1 MDESALKKIL
11 QEFEIPPVDE
21 NAQKRAVNLALAEF
35 KTHQKEKSEKSAQGT
50 SFLSRLIGRSTPE
63 RGKNDMKIGKRGLV
77 FAGTGT
83 ALAVVLVAGL
93 TMQSG
98 QMKQAAMHT
107 AGKSDPALD
116 SIAMNITP
124 ERPVLAEMFDMF
136 GGGKDAAD
144 EAMPL
149 ASEVTAPSG
158 TAEAS
163 PAYVAA
169 IEEKNEEDL
178 NKALRTGDSTMP
190 VPVEA
195 PVDRL
200 QVPEE
205 QVASAADPQ
214 HRWRLMQEERVIR
227 QDEKETH
234 PMPYGLAHEE
244 DEATM
249 LAKQNANDGE
259 RDPFAFETKASKDDV
274 AQNVEESA
282 PGREEAKRKAQAPAQ
297 DKMAGAAP
305 GASAPGYAG
314 QGAVSSGEATTIY
327 PEPYPYPQPMPVS
340 PPVDYYPQPY
350 YQEQGRDRFPEYKP
364 NSFKVAQEEP
374 VSTFSSDVDTA
385 SYSFVRRE
393 LNAGRLPP
401 AQAVRI
407 EEMVNYFDYNYPV
420 PESREEPFQPTVTI
434 VDSPWSPGRK
444 LMHIGI
450 KGYEITGEKPSSN
463 LVFLLDVSGSMNAED
478 KLPLLKNSM
487 KLLLDSL
494 KPEDTVSIVVYAG
507 AAGTVLPPTKVSE
520 RSTIYSAL
528 DNLQAGGST
537 AGGAGIELAYQLAEQ
552 NFNKEAV
559 NRVIL
564 ATDGDFNVGITNR
577 EQLKDYVAKKRET
590 GVFLSVLG
598 FGQGNYNDDLMQALA
613 QNGNGT
619 AAYIDSLSEARKVLL
634 DEASSTL
641 FPIAKDVKFQIEFN
655 TAQIAEYRLVGYET
669 RHLNRED
676 FNNDKVDAGDMGAG
690 HTVTAIYEFVP
701 VGAQS
706 ARSVDDLRYA
716 AKPAEQAQAPIA
728 ESTADSPFS
737 NEYAFLK
744 IRYKLPNEDTSRLIT
759 RPVTG
764 QDQVTLQKVECGP
777 AESCPASASDDT
789 RFATAV
795 AGFGQILRG
804 EVNMVEYKLDDVLA
818 LAQQGKGNDEF
829 GYRAEFINLVRLAKA
844 FENR

>member
-1 MDESALKKIL
+1 MDESALKKIM
-11 QEFEIPPVDE
+11 QEIEIPPVDA
-21 NAQKRAVNLALAEF
+21 NAQKRAANLALAEF
-35 KTHQKEKSEKSAQGT
+35 KAHQKEKSEKSAQGT
-50 SFLSRLIGRSTPE
+50 SILSRLIGRSTPKT
-63 RGKNDMKIGKRGLV
+63 GKNDMKFGKKGFV

-93 TMQSG
+93 AMQGG
-98 QMKQAAMHT
+98 QMQDAAKQTSGGPHNFSNVAQ
-107 AGKSDPALD
+107 
-116 SIAMNITP
+116 NITTSKLSLP
-124 ERPVLAEMFDMF
+124 GIFDVF
-136 GGGKDAAD
+136 GGEKDAAD

-149 ASEVTAPSG
+149 ASEVTAPPG

-163 PAYVAA
+163 PAYIAA
-169 IEEKNEEDL
+169 VEEKNEEAL
-178 NKALRTGDSTMP
+178 EKALRTGDSTMP

-195 PVDRL
+195 PTDRL
-200 QVPEE
+200 QLPEK
-205 QVASAADPQ
+205 APSAFKLD
-214 HRWRLMQEERVIR
+214 
-227 QDEKETH
+227 
-234 PMPYGLAHEE
+234 
-244 DEATM
+244 
-249 LAKQNANDGE
+249 DGME
-259 RDPFAFETKASKDDV
+259 V
-274 AQNVEESA
+274 AQNRADSRAA
-282 PGREEAKRKAQAPAQ
+282 PEREEAKRKAQAPAQ
-297 DKMAGAAP
+297 DKMAGTAP
-305 GASAPGYAG
+305 GASSPGYAG
-314 QGAVSSGEATTIY
+314 EGAVSSSEATTIY
-327 PEPYPYPQPMPVS
+327 PEPYPYPQPMPMPVS

-450 KGYEITGEKPSSN
+450 KGYEITGEKPNSN
-463 LVFLLDVSGSMNAED
+463 LVFLLDVSGSMNAQD
-478 KLPLLKNSM
+478 KLPLLKNSL

-494 KPEDTVSIVVYAG
+494 KPDDTVSIVVYAG

-716 AKPAEQAQAPIA
+716 AKPAAEVQAPIA
-728 ESTADSPFS
+728 ESKADSPFA

-744 IRYKLPNEDTSRLIT
+744 IRYKLPSEDTSRLIT

-764 QDQVTLQKVECGP
+764 QDQLTLQKVECGP
-777 AESCPASASDDT
+777 ADSCPASASDDT

-795 AGFGQILRG
+795 AGFAQILRG

>member
-1 MDESALKKIL
+1 MDESALKKIM
-11 QEFEIPPVDE
+11 QDIEIPPADE

-35 KTHQKEKSEKSAQGT
+35 KAHQKEKSEKSAQGT
-50 SFLSRLIGRSTPE
+50 SFLSRLIGRSTPK
-63 RGKNDMKIGKRGLV
+63 RGKNDMKMGKRGLV

-93 TMQSG
+93 TMQGSMNEST
-98 QMKQAAMHT
+98 QM
-107 AGKSDPALD
+107 AGGPNNFAR
-116 SIAMNITP
+116 IAQNQTSSLAKFNI
-124 ERPVLAEMFDMF
+124 F
-136 GGGKDAAD
+136 GGEKESAD
-144 EAMPL
+144 EALPL
-149 ASEVTAPSG
+149 ASEVTAPPG
-158 TAEAS
+158 TSEAS
-163 PAYVAA
+163 PAYIAA
-169 IEEKNEEDL
+169 VEEKNEQDL
-178 NKALRTGDSTMP
+178 ARALSSSESAMP
-190 VPVEA
+190 TPVEA
-195 PVDRL
+195 PSDRL
-200 QVPEE
+200 QLPEK
-205 QVASAADPQ
+205 APSAFKLD
-214 HRWRLMQEERVIR
+214 
-227 QDEKETH
+227 
-234 PMPYGLAHEE
+234 
-244 DEATM
+244 
-249 LAKQNANDGE
+249 DGM
-259 RDPFAFETKASKDDV
+259 DV
-274 AQNVEESA
+274 AQNITQNLADSRAA
-282 PGREEAKRKAQAPAQ
+282 PEREEAKRKAQAPAQ
-297 DKMAGAAP
+297 DKMAGAAS
-305 GASAPGYAG
+305 GATSPGYAG
-314 QGAVSSGEATTIY
+314 QGATASSESSVIY
-327 PEPYPYPQPMPVS
+327 PEPYPYPQPMPVPVS
-340 PPVDYYPQPY
+340 PPVDYYPRPH

-463 LVFLLDVSGSMNAED
+463 LVFLLDVSGSMDAQD

-507 AAGTVLPPTKVSE
+507 AAGTVLPPTRVSE

-528 DNLQAGGST
+528 DNLRAGGST

-552 NFNKEAV
+552 NFNREAV

-564 ATDGDFNVGITNR
+564 ATDGDFNVGITDR

-728 ESTADSPFS
+728 ESVADSPFS

-744 IRYKLPNEDTSRLIT
+744 IRYKLPSEDTSRLIT

>member
-21 NAQKRAVNLALAEF
+21 NAQKRAANLAVAEF

-50 SFLSRLIGRSTPE
+50 SFLTRLIGRSTPE
-63 RGKNDMKIGKRGLV
+63 RGKNDMKFGKRGFV

-93 TMQSG
+93 AMQGSMNETA
-98 QMKQAAMHT
+98 QM
-107 AGKSDPALD
+107 AGGPNNYAQ
-116 SIAMNITP
+116 IAQNQTSSLANFNI
-124 ERPVLAEMFDMF
+124 F
-136 GGGKDAAD
+136 GGGKESAD

-149 ASEVTAPSG
+149 ASEVTAPPGS
-158 TAEAS
+158 AEAS
-163 PAYVAA
+163 PAYIAA
-169 IEEKNEEDL
+169 VEEKNEEDL
-178 NKALRTGDSTMP
+178 NKALRTGDSTIP

-200 QVPEE
+200 QLPEK
-205 QVASAADPQ
+205 APSAFKLD
-214 HRWRLMQEERVIR
+214 
-227 QDEKETH
+227 
-234 PMPYGLAHEE
+234 
-244 DEATM
+244 
-249 LAKQNANDGE
+249 DGME
-259 RDPFAFETKASKDDV
+259 V
-274 AQNVEESA
+274 AQNQVESRAA
-282 PGREEAKRKAQAPAQ
+282 PEREEAKRKAQAPAQ
-297 DKMAGAAP
+297 DKMAGNAP
-305 GASAPGYAG
+305 GASSPGYAG
-314 QGAVSSGEATTIY
+314 QGAVSSSEATTIY
-327 PEPYPYPQPMPVS
+327 PEPYPYPQPMPIS
-340 PPVDYYPQPY
+340 PPVDYYPHQPF

-401 AQAVRI
+401 AQAVRV

-463 LVFLLDVSGSMNAED
+463 LVFLLDVSGSMDAPD
-478 KLPLLKNSM
+478 KLPLLKNSL

-494 KPEDTVSIVVYAG
+494 KPDDTVSIVVYAG
-507 AAGTVLPPTKVSE
+507 AAGTVLPPTKISE

-564 ATDGDFNVGITNR
+564 ATDGDFNVGITDR
-577 EQLKDYVAKKRET
+577 DQLKDYVAKKRET

-619 AAYIDSLSEARKVLL
+619 AAYIDSLSEARKVLM

-655 TAQIAEYRLVGYET
+655 TAQISEYRLVGYET

-706 ARSVDDLRYA
+706 ARTVDDLRYA
-716 AKPAEQAQAPIA
+716 AKPAAEAQAPIVESKA
-728 ESTADSPFS
+728 ESPFS

-744 IRYKLPNEDTSRLIT
+744 IRYKLPSEDTSRLIT

-764 QDQVTLQKVECGP
+764 QDQLTLQKVECGP

-795 AGFGQILRG
+795 AGFAQILRG

-818 LAQQGKGNDEF
+818 LAQDGKGADEF

>member
-1 MDESALKKIL
+1 MDESALKKIM
-11 QEFEIPPVDE
+11 QEIEIPPVDV
-21 NAQKRAVNLALAEF
+21 NAQKRAANLALAEF
-35 KTHQKEKSEKSAQGT
+35 KAHQKEKSEKSAQGT
-50 SFLSRLIGRSTPE
+50 SILSRLIGRSTPKT
-63 RGKNDMKIGKRGLV
+63 GKNDMKFGKKGFV

-83 ALAVVLVAGL
+83 ALAVVLAVGL
-93 TMQSG
+93 IAQTGQQKKASVSSTGINQFSNIAENRTVSPLSG
-98 QMKQAAMHT
+98 FT
-107 AGKSDPALD
+107 NL
-116 SIAMNITP
+116 
-124 ERPVLAEMFDMF
+124 F
-136 GGGKDAAD
+136 GGGKDNAD

-149 ASEVTAPSG
+149 ASEVTAPPG
-158 TAEAS
+158 TTEAS
-163 PAYVAA
+163 PAYIAA
-169 IEEKNEEDL
+169 LEEKNEEAL
-178 NKALRTGDSTMP
+178 EKALRTGDSTMP

-195 PVDRL
+195 PTDRL
-200 QVPEE
+200 QLPEKE
-205 QVASAADPQ
+205 SAVE
-214 HRWRLMQEERVIR
+214 RWRDSAEARVNR
-227 QDEKETH
+227 DDVLSALK
-234 PMPYGLAHEE
+234 G
-244 DEATM
+244 D
-249 LAKQNANDGE
+249 DGME
-259 RDPFAFETKASKDDV
+259 V
-274 AQNVEESA
+274 AQNQVESRAA
-282 PGREEAKRKAQAPAQ
+282 PEREEAKRKAQAPAQ
-297 DKMAGAAP
+297 DKMAGSAP

-314 QGAVSSGEATTIY
+314 QDMTTSSESSVIY
-327 PEPYPYPQPMPVS
+327 PEPYPYPQPMPMPVS

-463 LVFLLDVSGSMNAED
+463 LVFLLDVSGSMNAQD

-494 KPEDTVSIVVYAG
+494 KPDDTVSIVVYAG
-507 AAGTVLPPTKVSE
+507 AAGTVLPPTKISE

-619 AAYIDSLSEARKVLL
+619 AAYIDSLSEARKVLM

-706 ARSVDDLRYA
+706 ARTVDDLRYA
-716 AKPAEQAQAPIA
+716 AKPAAEAQAPIA
-728 ESTADSPFS
+728 ESKAESPFS

-744 IRYKLPNEDTSRLIT
+744 IRYKLPSEDTSRLIT

-764 QDQVTLQKVECGP
+764 QDQLTLQKVECGP

-818 LAQQGKGNDEF
+818 LAQDGKGADEF

>member
-1 MDESALKKIL
+1 MDESALKKII
-11 QEFEIPPVDE
+11 QDIEIPPVDE
-21 NAQKRAVNLALAEF
+21 NARKQAVNLAVAEF
-35 KTHQKEKSEKSAQGT
+35 KACQKEKSEKSAQGT
-50 SFLSRLIGRSTPE
+50 SFLARLIDRSTPE
-63 RGKNDMKIGKRGLV
+63 KGRDEMKFGKKGFV

-93 TMQSG
+93 AMQGG
-98 QMKQAAMHT
+98 QMQKAAMKTAASPHT
-107 AGKSDPALD
+107 GQFGD
-116 SIAMNITP
+116 IAQNKTESVASLPGI
-124 ERPVLAEMFDMF
+124 FDVF
-136 GGGKDAAD
+136 GGEKESAD
-144 EAMPL
+144 EAAMPL
-149 ASEVTAPSG
+149 ASEVTAPPG

-169 IEEKNEEDL
+169 VEAKNEEELDRAFRL
-178 NKALRTGDSTMP
+178 GASAMP
-190 VPVEA
+190 APVETPAQMPLQKSRPQADDGMVVAEAREAEGA
-195 PVDRL
+195 PARAESKRKV
-200 QVPEE
+200 EM
-205 QVASAADPQ
+205 A
-214 HRWRLMQEERVIR
+214 R
-227 QDEKETH
+227 QD
-234 PMPYGLAHEE
+234 M
-244 DEATM
+244 
-249 LAKQNANDGE
+249 
-259 RDPFAFETKASKDDV
+259 S
-274 AQNVEESA
+274 
-282 PGREEAKRKAQAPAQ
+282 
-297 DKMAGAAP
+297 AGAAP
-305 GASAPGYAG
+305 GASSPGYAG
-314 QGAVSSGEATTIY
+314 QGVTSSGESTTIY
-327 PEPYPYPQPMPVS
+327 PEPYPMPRPMPVPVS
-340 PPVDYYPQPY
+340 PPMDYYPQPY

-401 AQAVRI
+401 AQSVRI
-407 EEMVNYFDYNYPV
+407 EEMVNYFDYNYPL
-420 PESREEPFQPTVTI
+420 PESKDEPFKPTVTI

-450 KGYEITGEKPSSN
+450 KGYEITGEKPRSN
-463 LVFLLDVSGSMNAED
+463 LVFLLDVSGSMNAPD

-494 KPEDTVSIVVYAG
+494 QPDDTVSIAVYAG
-507 AAGTVLPPTKVSE
+507 AAGTVLPPTRVSE

-577 EQLKDYVAKKRET
+577 DQLKDYVARKRDT

-613 QNGNGT
+613 QNGNGV
-619 AAYIDSLSEARKVLL
+619 AAYIDSLGEARKVLL

-655 TAQIAEYRLVGYET
+655 TAQIAEYRLIGYET

-701 VGAQS
+701 VGS
-706 ARSVDDLRYA
+706 AARTVDDLRYA
-716 AKPAEQAQAPIA
+716 AKPAAKAQVYVA
-728 ESTADSPFS
+728 ESKAESPFAD
-737 NEYAFLK
+737 EYAFLK
-744 IRYKLPNEDTSRLIT
+744 IRYKLPNEDKSRLIT
-759 RPVTG
+759 RPVTAA
-764 QDQVTLQKVECGP
+764 DQMALKPADCGP
-777 AESCPASASDDT
+777 AAACEAGAAGDDT

-804 EVNMVEYKLDDVLA
+804 EVNMVEYKLDDVIA
-818 LAQQGKGNDEF
+818 LAQAGKGPDEF
-829 GYRAEFINLVRLAKA
+829 GYRTEFINLVRLAKA
-844 FENR
+844 FEKR